1 MDSALQKRLQQ
12 TPATNQRL
20 NKDEFTLTDGTA
32 NQRTLVAEYQ
42 VPSPTVL
49 RADAP
54 IRFAVTTV
62 EEFQTDGTASNTE
75 TFSLS
80 NDVIETP
87 NTVGLVLY
95 KGGTRVQPDSIDYS
109 ADTFDFTDSG
119 TGNYLHAHY
128 VARDP
133 TQIQIERQAP
143 KSQGSI
149 SDVVFDDP
157 TSLLHV
163 RDQNED
169 PPTFDGRDAL
179 DFTVPRNWKL
189 QIYAD
194 GPYPVEWDDSAESNS
209 QSTTATNALVS
220 LPVRRADSDVE
231 GLSRA
236 TKRHIIE
243 K

>member
-1 MDSALQKRLQQ
+1 MSDLMQRLQQ

-20 NKDEFTLTDGTA
+20 KKDEFDLTDGTA
-32 NQRTLVAEYQ
+32 NQRSLIAEYQ

-49 RADAP
+49 RRNTP

-62 EEFQTDGTASNTE
+62 EQFQTDGTGSAQ

-87 NTVGLVLY
+87 NTASVVLFEA
-95 KGGTRVQPDSIDYS
+95 GTRVQPDSVDYS
-109 ADTFDFTDSG
+109 ADEITY
-119 TGNYLHAHY
+119 TGPGSSEYLHAAY

-133 TQIQIERQAP
+133 AQIEIQRQAP

-169 PPTFDGRDAL
+169 PPTFDGRNAL
-179 DFTVPRNWKL
+179 DFTIPKNWKL

-194 GPYPVEWDDSAESNS
+194 GPYPVQWDDSDEANS
-209 QSTTATNALVS
+209 QGTVATNAIVS
-220 LPVRRADSDVE
+220 LPVRRAASDVE

>member
-1 MDSALQKRLQQ
+1 MSSDLTKRLRQ

-20 NKDEFTLTDGTA
+20 KKDEFALTDGAA
-32 NQRTLVAEYQ
+32 NQRSLIAEYQ

-49 RADAP
+49 RRQTP

-62 EEFQTDGTASNTE
+62 EEFETDGSGSQQ
-75 TFSLS
+75 TFGLS

-87 NTVGLVLY
+87 NTVSVALY
-95 KGGTRVQPDSIDYS
+95 EAGSRVRPDSVDYS
-109 ADTFDFTDSG
+109 SNEITYTGSG
-119 TGNYLHAHY
+119 SEEYLHAHY

-133 TQIQIERQAP
+133 AQIEIQRQAP

-169 PPTFDGRDAL
+169 PPTFDGRSLL
-179 DFTVPRNWKL
+179 DYTVPKNWKL
-189 QIYAD
+189 QIYANS
-194 GPYPVEWDDSAESNS
+194 PYPVQWDDSGESNS
-209 QSTTATNALVS
+209 QGTVATNAIVS
-220 LPVRRADSDVE
+220 LPVRRADSDVQ

-236 TKRHIIE
+236 TKRHIIR